1 MMTQIAWQYLT
12 EQASQLF
19 SSLREEALGDR
30 FFSIESLQGL
40 MRLTQP
46 VAPFNQPAFIAPL
59 VGLGGMLLGLMLAG
73 VAVSSFAA
81 LLTAILALT
90 LLLSRMFGF
99 SVELGSVGGAS

>member
-1 MMTQIAWQYLT
+1 MTQIAWQYLT

-19 SSLREEALGDR
+19 SSLREEALGER
-30 FFSIESLQGL
+30 FFSIESLQGIL
-40 MRLTQP
+40 RLTQP

-59 VGLGGMLLGLMLAG
+59 VGLGGMLLGLILAG

-81 LLTAILALT
+81 LLTALLALA

-99 SVELGSVGGAS
+99 SVELGPLGAAS

>member
-1 MMTQIAWQYLT
+1 MTQIAWQYLT

-19 SSLREEALGDR
+19 SSLREEALGER
-30 FFSIESLQGL
+30 FFSIESLQGIL
-40 MRLTQP
+40 RLTQP

-59 VGLGGMLLGLMLAG
+59 VGLGGMLLGLILAG

-81 LLTAILALT
+81 LLTAILALA

-99 SVELGSVGGAS
+99 SVELGPLGSAS

>member
-1 MMTQIAWQYLT
+1 MTQIAWQYLT

-19 SSLREEALGDR
+19 SSLREEALGER

-40 MRLTQP
+40 LRLTQP

-59 VGLGGMLLGLMLAG
+59 VGLGGMLLGLILAG

-81 LLTAILALT
+81 LLTAILALA

-99 SVELGSVGGAS
+99 SVELGPLGSAS